1 MKDEIENIQR
11 DLWKNPIEDNWKKMI
26 VTLKKNSA
34 KYYKVIYSHKGLKKF
49 DDLTESFV
57 EIYNGRSVR
66 IAKLPLF
73 RNDKK
78 RIVGALEFLKWFKQK
93 S

>member
-1 MKDEIENIQR
+1 MKNGIEKIQN
-11 DLWKNPIEDNWKKMI
+11 DIWKNPIEDNWKQMI
-26 VTLKKNSA
+26 IALKKNSA
-34 KYYKVIYSHKGLKKF
+34 KYYKVIYSHKSLRKF

-57 EIYNGRSVR
+57 EIYNGKLDK

-73 RNDKK
+73 KK
-78 RIVGALEFLKWFKQK
+78 GKKQILGSLEFLKWLKQK